1 MKPEIKQKWLD
12 ALRSGEYSQ
21 GTRHLYSGRG
31 FCCLGVLC
39 DIYAKEKNERWWY
52 YDGDTEEETPVEELK
67 KPIHPGD
74 YFNLHDE
81 NELLPPLV
89 ADWAGLDD
97 FSPQVVVSTED
108 EDGPGTELQELVAL
122 NDFGTSFKYL
132 ADLIEKSL

>member
-1 MKPEIKQKWLD
+1 MKPSIKQKWLD

-21 GTRHLYSGRG
+21 GTGHLYSGRG

-39 DIYAKEKNERWWY
+39 DIYAKEKNESWWY

-67 KPIHPGD
+67 RPIQPGD

-81 NELLPPLV
+81 NERLPSLV
-89 ADWAGLDD
+89 ADWAGISD
-97 FSPQVVVSTED
+97 FSPQVEVPIENED
-108 EDGPGTELQELVAL
+108 VPEIELQELVVL
-122 NDFGTSFKYL
+122 NDYGTSFKEL